1 MSPLVAHEY
10 PDRTPRPELGW
21 SSQSVQEEFP
31 HLHLHTIEVS
41 ARAEGSSSPA
51 LENQLRELSNRWNGA
66 RAVNLRRQPIPAAYR
81 VFFRHIG
88 LDPDITRTPIEAAV
102 FQRLMDG
109 GFLPSGRLE
118 DVLLVALVETGVPV
132 WALDAHTVD
141 GPLGIR
147 TSGEGE
153 QLGRSADAAPLPAG
167 QLVVADAS
175 TALAVL
181 FSEVAACHQPQRS
194 TDRLILFALQVDGVS
209 LLHVEE
215 ALWICSSALT
225 SS

>member
-1 MSPLVAHEY
+1 MARED

-21 SSQSVQEEFP
+21 SAQSVQEEFP
-31 HLHLHTIEVS
+31 QLHLHTIEVS
-41 ARAEGSSSPA
+41 ARADGSSSPA
-51 LENQLRELSNRWNGA
+51 LESQLRELSNRWNGA

-88 LDPDITRTPIEAAV
+88 LDPDVTRTPIEAAV
-102 FQRLMDG
+102 FQRLMNG

-118 DVLLVALVETGVPV
+118 DVLLLALVETGVPV
-132 WALDAHTVD
+132 WALDADTVD

-147 TSGEGE
+147 TSDAGER
-153 QLGRSADAAPLPAG
+153 LGCSPEADPLAAG
-167 QLVVADAS
+167 QLVVADAA

-181 FSEVAACHQPQRS
+181 FSEVAASHRPQRS
-194 TDRLILFALQVDGVS
+194 THRLILFTIQVAGVS

-215 ALWICSSALT
+215 AFWICASALQ